1 MSIFTFDDEYTGPR
15 WTYGVTIRPVAR
27 FNIPEGWIVDSQ
39 KENKK
44 YRFGTVDYPF
54 ELSQDDLTH
63 YDMIKEQ
70 TPNDNINHST

>member
-1 MSIFTFDDEYTGPR
+1 MSIFIFDDEYTDPR

-44 YRFGTVDYPF
+44 YRFVWYSG
-54 ELSQDDLTH
+54 LS
-63 YDMIKEQ
+63 I
-70 TPNDNINHST
+70 